1 MITSFISDILSEANS
16 FMWGWFMIIVLFFT
30 HLFFTFRTGFIQR
43 YVGKGIKLA
52 FSGNNKNA
60 HCEGDVSHFS
70 SLMIALAATIGAGN
84 IVGVATAISLGGPGA
99 VFWCWIT
106 GFFGIATKY
115 SEAVLALKY
124 RVITPNGTCL
134 GGPMYA
140 LEKGLN
146 SKFLA
151 VLFCIF
157 TVLASFGIGNLVQ
170 ANTFSDVLN
179 RSFDVPLWVSGIVST
194 IFVAFVLIGGV
205 KSIAAV
211 CRKLVPLMA
220 ILYIISCLAILVVNS
235 GFILPSIQLIVSSA
249 FSSSAIGGGMLGGG
263 IMLAARYGI
272 ARGLFSNESGMG
284 SAPIAAA
291 AAKTKVPAE
300 QGLVSMTGTFWDTVV
315 VCALTG
321 LVIVGAQLK
330 NPSAYLNLQG
340 VRITYEAFSAI
351 PFGSYL
357 IVISLVC
364 FTFSTLVGW
373 SYYGERCIEYLSGGK
388 GIIIYRV
395 VWVILVYI
403 GATTTLDIVWN
414 FSDLSNALM
423 VIPNVIALFGL
434 HKVIKRE
441 TENISLYKPIL
452 GKKK

>member
-1 MITSFISDILSEANS
+1 MTNFISNLLSEANS
-16 FMWGWFMIIVLFFT
+16 FMWGWFMIILLFST

-43 YVGKGIKLA
+43 YIGRGIRLTFAK
-52 FSGNNKNA
+52 SDISHPGNM
-60 HCEGDVSHFS
+60 SHFS

-84 IVGVATAISLGGPGA
+84 IVGVATAITLGGPGA

-115 SEAVLALKY
+115 SEAVLAIKY
-124 RVITPNGTCL
+124 REKTPQGNFI

-140 LEKGLN
+140 LEKGLK

-151 VLFCIF
+151 VLFCVFTIF
-157 TVLASFGIGNLVQ
+157 ASFGIGNMVQ
-170 ANTFSDVLN
+170 ANTFADVLN
-179 RSFDVPLWVSGIVST
+179 YSFQIPLWLSGIVST
-194 IFVAFVLIGGV
+194 LIVGVVLIGGV

-211 CRKLVPLMA
+211 CRRLVPFMA
-220 ILYIISCLAILVVNS
+220 IIYILSCLVILFVNAPYLKETI
-235 GFILPSIQLIVSSA
+235 GLIFRTA
-249 FSSSAIGGGMLGGG
+249 FSSEAIVGGMCGGG
-263 IMLAARYGI
+263 IMLAARFGI

-291 AAKTKVPAE
+291 AARTKIPSE

-315 VCALTG
+315 ICALTG
-321 LVIVGAQLK
+321 LVLVSAQIK
-330 NPSAYLNLQG
+330 NPMAYVDLQG
-340 VRITYEAFSAI
+340 VRITYEAFNAI
-351 PFGSYL
+351 PFGNYF
-357 IVISLVC
+357 IVISLVS

-373 SYYGERCIEYLSGGK
+373 SYYGERCLEYLSGGR
-388 GIIIYRV
+388 GIITYRI
-395 VWVILVYI
+395 VWVILVYV

-434 HKVIKRE
+434 HKIIKQE
-441 TENISLYKPIL
+441 TEKSTFYKPVF
-452 GKKK
+452 GKKKKS